1 MLILPCGK
9 ASSKRGKIVLPKSM
23 VLLDTNAILRYMLQD
38 DREMADSVE
47 LQLLNNACYIPVE
60 VVAEFVYV
68 LLKVYGVERNVIAQA
83 VARIADADNVRLAQ
97 GSVVRHALNVFASS
111 TLDFVDCLLVGYAK
125 EKQYSV
131 FTFDKKLQKYLN

>member
-1 MLILPCGK
+1 
-9 ASSKRGKIVLPKSM
+9 M

-38 DREMADSVE
+38 DQEMADSVE
-47 LQLLNNACYIPVE
+47 QQLLSNACYIPVE

-83 VARIADADNVRLAQ
+83 VTRIADANNVRLAQ
-97 GSVVRHALNVFASS
+97 SSVVRHALNVFASS

-131 FTFDKKLQKYLN
+131 FTFDKKLQKYLK